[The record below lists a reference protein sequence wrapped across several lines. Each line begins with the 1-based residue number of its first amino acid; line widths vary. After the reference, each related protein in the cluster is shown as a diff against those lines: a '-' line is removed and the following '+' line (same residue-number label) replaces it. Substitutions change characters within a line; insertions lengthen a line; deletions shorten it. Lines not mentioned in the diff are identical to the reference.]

1 VKTVAYSYIGTDLT
15 WPIYWHGALGKAK
28 EDLDRAAGELRNQL
42 APLNGSANVAV
53 LKSVITQ
60 ASSAIPVMPLYIS
73 MVFKLMKAQGI
84 HEGCIEQINRLMTT
98 SLYGD
103 KVALDDNQRIRMD
116 DWELRDDIQQACRDL
131 WPLITTENLAQETDY
146 AGYKQEFL
154 NLFGFGL
161 DGVDYDADVN
171 TEVEFDVIT
180 L

>member
-1 VKTVAYSYIGTDLT
+1 
-15 WPIYWHGALGKAK
+15 
-28 EDLDRAAGELRNQL
+28 
-42 APLNGSANVAV
+42 
-53 LKSVITQ
+53 
-60 ASSAIPVMPLYIS
+60 MPLYIS
-73 MVFKLMKAQGI
+73 MVFKLMKEQGI

-131 WPLITTENLAQETDY
+131 WPLITTENLTQETDY

-154 NLFGFGL
+154 NLFGFAL

-171 TEVEFDVIT
+171 PEVEFDVIT

>member
-1 VKTVAYSYIGTDLT
+1 MNEGLLCDYPMSYGEEPTLRHSPYYAIVDQEYVDKMRDEGLYEYLTKRGANHDNWFIGS
-15 WPIYWHGALGKAK
+15 YYKQRGALKSLDS
-28 EDLDRAAGELRNQL
+28 DLEE
-42 APLNGSANVAV
+42 
-53 LKSVITQ
+53 
-60 ASSAIPVMPLYIS
+60 
-73 MVFKLMKAQGI
+73 GI

-161 DGVDYDADVN
+161 DGVDYDADVA
-171 TEVEFDVIT
+171 TEVNFDVIE
-180 L
+180 LA